1 MSKILAILLLVL
13 SSQAIHARVKD
24 KTVWEYVDRKL
35 EKKKFKRWSLSS
47 WFYQQEKMALQNQ
60 WLAMNIE
67 EDYILTEF
75 YIDYAKSS
83 FDVDTSDNL
92 NEEKAGGTAEAGM
105 YWGIL
110 GLTGRHESY
119 DDIYTQKEAALN
131 LRVIGSSQQSTNLT
145 LTYGMRQLNGDSSE
159 DYQQSF
165 YGGDISLYLVSFFGF
180 DGRFRYYERDLN
192 EDETTELRSQR
203 SQWGAF
209 IDISFLRIFAYQFE
223 ENLKFKT
230 MSTSAIFEQQIKGTA
245 TGIRLYF

>member
-1 MSKILAILLLVL
+1 MSKILFLLLMAL
-13 SSQAIHARVKD
+13 SSQAIQAKD

-47 WFYQQEKMALQNQ
+47 WFYQQEKMALQDQ
-60 WLAMNIE
+60 WLAMNID
-67 EDYILTEF
+67 EDYVLKEF
-75 YIDYAKSS
+75 YIDYAKST
-83 FDVDTSDNL
+83 FDVDTANNE
-92 NEEKAGGTAEAGM
+92 NEEKAGGTGEFGM
-105 YWGIL
+105 YYGLI
-110 GLTGRHESY
+110 GLTGRQESY
-119 DDIYTQKEAALN
+119 DDIYTQKEAAIN

-145 LTYGMRQLNGDSSE
+145 FTYGVRQLNGNSNE
-159 DYQQSF
+159 DFQQNF

-192 EDETTELRSQR
+192 EDESTELRSQR

-223 ENLKFKT
+223 ENLKFKN
-230 MSTSAIFEQQIKGTA
+230 MSSQSITEQQIKGTA